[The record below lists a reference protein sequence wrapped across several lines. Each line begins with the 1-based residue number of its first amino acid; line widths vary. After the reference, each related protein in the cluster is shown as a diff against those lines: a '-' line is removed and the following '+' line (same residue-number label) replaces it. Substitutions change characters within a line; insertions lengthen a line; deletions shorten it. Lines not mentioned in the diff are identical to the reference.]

1 VGHNQTPHLDEK
13 HLMRRQL
20 LRTCCV
26 LGLLALSLQSL
37 ATRAGDLIHFNT
49 DTGVMTINGNQA
61 FNYFGVTMQTSV
73 VSGVQQFRFLGDL
86 NFIDGDVV
94 TASGS
99 RPLSLWAGNN
109 VNVAPGAIFNFDAS
123 GQTGK
128 LGGGNGGSAISGGAS
143 AGVGGIGGFG
153 FFVLGGAGGAGGDIG
168 GANIVNPG
176 SAGGTGATA
185 NFGTPGTA
193 GSAGQ
198 AGAVGQAGFQ
208 NISIAAAGTSGTA
221 GSLGATILSQEE
233 GGFGGAGGVPQV
245 LGVDGEPGNDAT
257 VPGSNGRNGGAG
269 GNGGNGGAGQNNV
282 SGFILSGGAGGA
294 SGGSGGG
301 GGGGGGGST
310 GRGGGG
316 GGGGSSGTVP
326 ITIIFEGGADGGPGG
341 FGGNGGNGGSGS
353 QGVASGRGGAG
364 AGAIEIAAQGS
375 ISFAGT
381 MNIRGAAGVAGTT
394 SSSAESGTVGG
405 AGTPGFAG
413 ETTPLGVGGHGGP
426 GGAGSAGGNGG
437 NGGRGGNGGHGG
449 GGAGGTIMFKSS
461 LFSAAGG
468 TINAGGGALAG
479 SPGTTFGGNGRYV
492 VSDNGAF
499 QPDYGDVSDA
509 SEEFLIGQAARDINP
524 LIQGSVSTPNIT
536 QLQGG
541 ADVYGLINVNFDG
554 VPEFLDLQENAPVG
568 ATGALIRRN
577 AGFLGDQYFG
587 HDMLMLVNLTDS
599 PIASPVLGIC
609 PTGEGFQSSLP
620 ERGFARNPA
629 FGGSGPVTL
638 TSLPAESVY
647 ATLVPKNLTDYEVFG
662 YAGYG
667 KTVSWD
673 TLDVAYLGPPIY
685 MLGDFDLDGD
695 VDGRDFLMWQ
705 RGESPIQWGPGDLAD
720 WQTNYGFSSLTVAS
734 TAVPEPGSLVLLG
747 TLLVV
752 ITAPLRCA
760 MSRG

>member
-1 VGHNQTPHLDEK
+1 
-13 HLMRRQL
+13 MRRHI
-20 LRTCCV
+20 LRTCCAF
-26 LGLLALSLQSL
+26 GLLALSLQSL

-73 VSGVQQFRFLGDL
+73 VGGVQQFRFLGDL
-86 NFIDGDVV
+86 NFADGDVV
-94 TASGS
+94 TANGS

-109 VNVAPGAIFNFDAS
+109 VNVAPGAVFNFDAS
-123 GQTGK
+123 GQTAQ
-128 LGGGNGGSAISGGAS
+128 LGGGNGGSAHSGGAS
-143 AGVGGIGGFG
+143 AGGPG
-153 FFVLGGAGGAGGDIG
+153 LGGPFAWGGLGGAGGDIG
-168 GANIVNPG
+168 GSQIVNPG
-176 SAGGTGATA
+176 LAGQTGATA

-198 AGAVGQAGFQ
+198 TGAVGQAAF
-208 NISIAAAGTSGTA
+208 NNNSIAAAGSAGTA
-221 GSLGATILSQEE
+221 GSLGATVLSQED
-233 GGFGGAGGVPQV
+233 GGFGGAGGVPAV
-245 LGVDGEPGNDAT
+245 FGVDGEPGNDAT

-269 GNGGNGGAGQNNV
+269 GNGGDGGAGQNNV

-301 GGGGGGGST
+301 GGGGGGGSS

-326 ITIIFEGGADGGPGG
+326 ITIIFEGGGDGGLGGLGGQGG
-341 FGGNGGNGGSGS
+341 FGGGGS
-353 QGVASGRGGAG
+353 QGVGSGRGGAG
-364 AGAIEIAAQGS
+364 GGAVEIAAQGT
-375 ISFAGT
+375 INFAGT
-381 MNIRGAAGVAGTT
+381 MNIRGAAGVAGAT
-394 SSSAESGTVGG
+394 SSLATPGTSGL
-405 AGTPGFAG
+405 AGFAGFAG
-413 ETTPLGVGGHGGP
+413 ETTPLGVGGYGGA

-492 VSDNGAF
+492 VSDNGEF
-499 QPDYGDVSDA
+499 LPDYGDVSDA
-509 SEEFLIGQAARDINP
+509 SEDFHIGQAARDINP

-554 VPEFLDLQENAPVG
+554 VPEFLELQENAPVG

-577 AGFLGDQYFG
+577 AGFFGDQYFG
-587 HDMLMLVNLTDS
+587 HDMLMLVNLTDA

-609 PTGEGFQSSLP
+609 PIGEGFQSSLP

-647 ATLVPKNLTDYEVFG
+647 ATLVPDDLTDYEVFG

-673 TLDVAYLGPPIY
+673 TLDVVYLGPPIY

-720 WQTNYGFSSLTVAS
+720 WQNNYGFSSLTAAS
-734 TAVPEPGSLVLLG
+734 TAVPEPASLVLLIAG
-747 TLLVV
+747 GVLLSG
-752 ITAPLRCA
+752 R
-760 MSRG
+760 RR